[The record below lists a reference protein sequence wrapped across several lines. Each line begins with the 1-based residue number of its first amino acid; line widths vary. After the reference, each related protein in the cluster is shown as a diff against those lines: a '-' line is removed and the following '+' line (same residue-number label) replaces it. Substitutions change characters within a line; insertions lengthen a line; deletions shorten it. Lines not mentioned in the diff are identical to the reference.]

1 MTVPN
6 VPNRYPYDGNDS
18 ATSFAFNFK
27 VFALEDGSTTLAVTL
42 KDSDGAESTL
52 VEGVDYSVSGV
63 GDDAGGS
70 ITYPLSGSPLATGQ
84 KLFLT
89 PALPLEQQTDLTNQG
104 GAYKETTEE
113 ALDYLLM
120 VDKGQQEQIDRAVK
134 YSIGATA
141 TATELGAIA
150 ADQILG
156 TNADGTQIQTIG
168 VSSSEFTSVATRAEA
183 AQSAIQTLVD
193 SQTGNMPSVLD
204 YGAVADADTL
214 IAPVGEWT
222 DNTNAFVTAL
232 AAQGRIYIP
241 AGRYY
246 LQPNAFKIFSGKTVI
261 GAGRGQTILLFE
273 REQLDLDTVAKT
285 SWPDITDVGVQ
296 IAGENAFFGGVT
308 IGLAGTGLLWLGEG
322 NACMRNAVQSVEC
335 VRCTQGAT
343 QDGGDDTN
351 YPTYWNYTS
360 DLYLHACPE
369 VFLRSYAS
377 GSGDSPNDNTFLNLQ
392 IYSHGQAM
400 SGTNPVGMDI
410 DGARYGTTFI
420 NTEFDLDS
428 SATALV
434 RFGDNTGGIYFWGV
448 KSELLGGGAGFWD
461 DSSDGGTYPYSIKIT
476 DYPANLAGAPVYDPN
491 GHRRIEV
498 ITGSYQLT
506 GKPADRHHLVGRARF
521 QDFVAERFFTD
532 TENLNISA
540 DTVLSYTT
548 RSTRLNNT
556 AGSEVT
562 VTLPYPADYEPSV
575 DTGTATSATSTTLVD
590 SGAGWTAG
598 RWNGYS
604 VTITGGTGV
613 GQTRIVLSNSTTT
626 LALTKAWAVTP
637 DATSTYKIFTDG
649 NAGGEWNLIKT
660 SNDQNTII
668 VTCPKNGE
676 LGRLVSDNRTL
687 YLHSNGAEWM
697 LIGGNVFRHDQATW
711 AEASGTYALNP
722 FIKYHRVYAN
732 TSPSTIQLPAAGA
745 AYQGLEINIH
755 VDTGSQDFTVQ
766 SVYGGN
772 PTMGAGSGKIQA
784 ATFFCDGT
792 NWRVAGSYPVS

>member
-1 MTVPN
+1 MTVPTTAN
-6 VPNRYPYDGNDS
+6 KVQYMGDAATLSFSFPYKFFDAS
-18 ATSFAFNFK
+18 
-27 VFALEDGSTTLAVTL
+27 TL
-42 KDSDGAESTL
+42 KVYLGNALQSAG
-52 VEGVDYSVSGV
+52 YSVSG
-63 GDDAGGS
+63 GNGA
-70 ITYPLSGSPLATGQ
+70 SGSVTFDSAPATGVTVTLLRQ
-84 KLFLT
+84 EPFTQLFDPEDYDGT
-89 PALPLEQQTDLTNQG
+89 PAASTEAAFDKLAMQVQQV
-104 GAYKETTEE
+104 KEEVGRAFTFNVSMTGSPPGVG
-113 ALDYLLM
+113 LL
-120 VDKGQQEQIDRAVK
+120 
-134 YSIGATA
+134 SP
-141 TATELGAIA
+141 
-150 ADQILG
+150 DQILG
-156 TNADGTQIQTIG
+156 TNEDGTQIQTIG
-168 VSSSEFTSVATRAEA
+168 VSSSEIASVATRAEA
-183 AQSAIQTLVD
+183 AQSVIQTLVD

-222 DNTNAFVTAL
+222 DNTEAFVQAL
-232 AAQGRIYIP
+232 SVQRRVYVP

-246 LQPNAFKIFSGKTVI
+246 LQPNALKVLSGRTFI
-261 GAGRGQTILLFE
+261 GAGRGATFLLFD

-285 SWPDITDVGVQ
+285 SWLDASAVGVQ
-296 IAGENAFFGGVT
+296 IAGENAFFGGMT
-308 IGLAGTGLLWLGEG
+308 IGLAGTGLLWLGEN
-322 NACMRNAVQSVEC
+322 NACVRNVVQSVEC

-360 DLYLHACPE
+360 DLYLHACRE
-369 VFLRSYAS
+369 MFLRSYAS
-377 GSGDSPNDNTFLNLQ
+377 GSGDSPNDNTFLSLQ

-400 SGTNPVGMDI
+400 SGTNPVGIDI

-420 NTEFDLDS
+420 NTEFDLDN

-448 KSELLGGGAGFWD
+448 KSELLGGGVGFWD
-461 DSSDGGTYPYSIKIT
+461 DSSDGGTYPYTIKIT
-476 DYPANLAGAPVYDPN
+476 DYYANLAGAPVYDPN
-491 GHRRIEV
+491 GHRRVEV

-613 GQTRIVLSNSTTT
+613 GQTRTILSNTTT
-626 LALTKAWAVTP
+626 ALTLTSAWATTP

-676 LGRLVSDNRTL
+676 LGRLVSDNDRMP
-687 YLHSNGAEWM
+687 LHSNGAEWM
-697 LIGGNVFRHDQATW
+697 LGQQIIRYNQATW
-711 AEASGTYALNP
+711 VEASGTYTLNP